1 MFENGFPGFDEASAD
16 QVVPEA
22 PVEPVVSDVP
32 VESGVPVVS
41 EAPAKAKRDRKAR
54 RVGERRGVSAKD
66 VKLVLDARAML
77 DDDQTRRVV
86 AMLAGGQDDGVLVNA
101 VLRARDAGVPVK
113 DVKLVLDARA
123 LLDDGR
129 ARGFVAALTGSDDL
143 VRLVGAVLSGRCR
156 AAARLIVEAAGASD
170 DVERMG
176 VLLHAQEKD
185 VAVLR
190 DVSRGVVVFDGA
202 GALDGL
208 RDMSLLMG
216 LARLLGGVD
225 TSGLEGLA

>member
-1 MFENGFPGFDEASAD
+1 MMFENGFPGFDEASAD

-41 EAPAKAKRDRKAR
+41 EAPAKAKRDRKA
-54 RVGERRGVSAKD
+54 RRGVSAKD

-190 DVSRGVVVFDGA
+190 DASRGVVVFDGA

-225 TSGLEGLA
+225 ISGLEGLA